1 MEKPSRSVIGLIGG
15 IGSGKSLVA
24 GMLRELGCHVIDA
37 DAVGHSLLERPEIV
51 RDLVERFGIAIVGP
65 DGKVVRSVLGSQAFA
80 NRESLSRLNRIVHPP
95 LRAELS
101 RRIEEFRADASA
113 GKALV
118 LDAAL
123 LLETDWH
130 ELCNV
135 LVFVDAPRE
144 QRSRRVAQDRGWS
157 AAELD
162 RRENLQKPLDM
173 KRERSLY
180 ILENSS
186 SVSRLRRQVRLLY
199 QCLVDPVVG
208 SSQGIDERS

>member
-1 MEKPSRSVIGLIGG
+1 MEKPSRPVIGLIGG

-24 GMLRELGCHVIDA
+24 CMLRELGCPVIDA
-37 DAVGHSLLERPEIV
+37 DAVGHLLLERPEVV
-51 RDLVERFGIAIVGP
+51 RALVGRFGSDIVGP
-65 DGKVVRSVLGSQAFA
+65 DGKVVRSVLGSRAFA
-80 NRESLSRLNRIVHPP
+80 DRESLARLNRIVHPS
-95 LRAELS
+95 LRVELS

-113 GKALV
+113 GEALV

-130 ELCNV
+130 ELCSV

-144 QRSRRVAQDRGWS
+144 QRGRRVARDRGWP

-162 RRENLQKPLDM
+162 RRENLQKPLDI
-173 KRERSLY
+173 KRARSVY

-199 QCLVDPVVG
+199 QCLVDPAAG